1 MTAQNSNPWYCKVEK
16 VNVDKYGQVILS
28 ESEAFRALYQG
39 QAKSFDLIFLDNQD
53 VVEKYNQSITKNAD
67 DLPAVKLHEL
77 LDIAVEKFD
86 QDNQAN
92 WFMPEEYKT
101 MDIEGFLVD
110 QCPKQNYDRLIDE
123 LVLFRQHNMLDL
135 LRYLKYLVDT
145 MRSKNILWG
154 VGRGSSVASYCLYL
168 LGIHKIDSVKYDLDI
183 KEFLK

>member
-1 MTAQNSNPWYCKVEK
+1 MEK

-28 ESEAFRALYQG
+28 ESEVFQALYQG
-39 QAKSFDLIFLDNQD
+39 QMKSFDSICVDNKE
-53 VVEKYNQSITKNAD
+53 VVEKYNQSISKNAD
-67 DLPAVKLHEL
+67 NLSEIKLHQL
-77 LDIAVEKFD
+77 LDVTVEKFD

-92 WFMPEEYKT
+92 WFMPEEYKN
-101 MDIEGFLVD
+101 MDREGFLVD

-123 LVLFRQHNMLDL
+123 LVLFRQHNMIDL

-168 LGIHKIDSVKYDLDI
+168 LGIHKVDSVKYDLNI

>member
-1 MTAQNSNPWYCKVEK
+1 
-16 VNVDKYGQVILS
+16 
-28 ESEAFRALYQG
+28 
-39 QAKSFDLIFLDNQD
+39 
-53 VVEKYNQSITKNAD
+53 
-67 DLPAVKLHEL
+67 
-77 LDIAVEKFD
+77 
-86 QDNQAN
+86 
-92 WFMPEEYKT
+92 

-123 LVLFRQHNMLDL
+123 LVLFRQHNMIDL

-168 LGIHKIDSVKYDLDI
+168 LGIHKVDSVKYNLDI

>member
-1 MTAQNSNPWYCKVEK
+1 MVQNFSQWYCKVEK

-39 QAKSFDLIFLDNQD
+39 QTESLDSLCLDNAD
-53 VVEKYNQSITKNAD
+53 IVEKYNQSINKNAD
-67 DLPAVKLHEL
+67 SLPEIKLHHL
-77 LDIAVEKFD
+77 LDIPVEQFD
-86 QDNQAN
+86 QAHQCN
-92 WFMPEEYKT
+92 WFMPEEYKK

-110 QCPKQNYDRLIDE
+110 QCPRQNHERLVEE

-168 LGIHKIDSVKYDLDI
+168 LGVHKIDSVKYNLDI
-183 KEFLK
+183 NEFLK

>member
-1 MTAQNSNPWYCKVEK
+1 MEK

-28 ESEAFRALYQG
+28 ESEAFQALYQG
-39 QAKSFDLIFLDNQD
+39 QTNSFDSICLDNKE
-53 VVEKYNQSITKNAD
+53 VVQQYNQSISKNAD
-67 DLPAVKLHEL
+67 DLPEIKLHQL
-77 LDIAVEKFD
+77 LDIAVEQFD
-86 QDNQAN
+86 RDNQAN
-92 WFMPEEYKT
+92 WFMPEEYKN

-123 LVLFRQHNMLDL
+123 LVLFRQHNMIDL

-168 LGIHKIDSVKYDLDI
+168 LGIHKVDSVKYNLDI